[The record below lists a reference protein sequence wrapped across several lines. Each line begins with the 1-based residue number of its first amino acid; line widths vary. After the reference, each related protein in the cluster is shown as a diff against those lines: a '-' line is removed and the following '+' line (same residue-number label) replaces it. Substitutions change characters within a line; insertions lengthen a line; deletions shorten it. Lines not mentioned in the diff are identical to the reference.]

1 MGTGRNFSDF
11 LTYCEPRLALE
22 LGDSSD
28 DESCWLGSRRALEQE
43 PATIQENCLLSSRSS
58 IESRLHDRQQFQIQ
72 VKKEQGKVMT
82 EKLNIVLI
90 HRSGAHRN
98 SLLGSS

>member
-1 MGTGRNFSDF
+1 MLAGLAACLGT
-11 LTYCEPRLALE
+11 
-22 LGDSSD
+22 
-28 DESCWLGSRRALEQE
+28 E
-43 PATIQENCLLSSRSS
+43 PANIQENCLLSSRSN
-58 IESRLHDRQQFQIQ
+58 IQGRLHDGRQFQIQ